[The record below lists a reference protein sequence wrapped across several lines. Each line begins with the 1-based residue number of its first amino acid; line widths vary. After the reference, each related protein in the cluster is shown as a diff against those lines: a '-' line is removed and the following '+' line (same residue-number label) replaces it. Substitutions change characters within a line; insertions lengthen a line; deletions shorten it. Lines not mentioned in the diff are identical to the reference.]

1 MSARWL
7 QFLKG
12 AFDLEPQLHPKD
24 RGMAKK
30 YIKERLA
37 VVYPDL
43 RNNPVE
49 LERAYRALNLEP
61 RPGIGKDEAPTVFEL
76 SLPDSANGSLKG

>member
-1 MSARWL
+1 M
-7 QFLKG
+7 
-12 AFDLEPQLHPKD
+12 
-24 RGMAKK
+24 
-30 YIKERLA
+30 
-37 VVYPDL
+37 VYPDL